1 MFELC
6 PMSSDF
12 HVQPRELNLRTLHCL
27 FDQSHVAL
35 QCSITCIPTCFITM
49 VSFLAKHNVLKLKKK
64 NYWAPQGSFIFLLFD
79 NNEVLT
85 YFLLH
90 CRKGSQKNYFNSFN
104 CLWDTSETRDQRRK
118 NARWA
123 LSANLSR
130 PNSPIAFELKYKS
143 SHTISPLFVHT
154 YTGA

>member
-1 MFELC
+1 
-6 PMSSDF
+6 MSSDF

-35 QCSITCIPTCFITM
+35 QCSVTCIPTCFITM

-90 CRKGSQKNYFNSFN
+90 CRIPLKQVTK
-104 CLWDTSETRDQRRK
+104 DERTRD
-118 NARWA
+118 
-123 LSANLSR
+123 
-130 PNSPIAFELKYKS
+130 EL
-143 SHTISPLFVHT
+143 
-154 YTGA
+154 

>member
-1 MFELC
+1 MSFVLC
-6 PMSSDF
+6 PVIFTCNLVSWTYELFIVYSTNHMLLCNV
-12 HVQPRELNLRTLHCL
+12 HV
-27 FDQSHVAL
+27 
-35 QCSITCIPTCFITM
+35 TCIPTCFITM

-104 CLWDTSETRDQRRK
+104 CLLDTSETRDQRRK

-143 SHTISPLFVHT
+143 SHTISPLFAHT